1 MMLGNFG
8 FNQADCVSDYI
19 TMNATRVLSC
29 EVGTLNTLTYA
40 GIIPNNLPIDSEE
53 MYYGYCNDP
62 NPTEKPAT
70 EYVSAGIT
78 QCSTLLNQEIFDFF
92 SNNCTGKTGCT
103 INAASFVM

>member
-1 MMLGNFG
+1 
-8 FNQADCVSDYI
+8 
-19 TMNATRVLSC
+19 
-29 EVGTLNTLTYA
+29 
-40 GIIPNNLPIDSEE
+40 

-78 QCSTLLNQEIFDFF
+78 QCSTLLNPEIFDFF
-92 SNNCTGKTGCT
+92 SNNCIGQTECT